1 MKAFF
6 EEYGFVMLSAVV
18 IVALISIAG
27 TLESSVKTGVT
38 DIMDGLKN
46 KVVSSGNLVIPSATT
61 NQGEETS

>member
-27 TLESSVKTGVT
+27 TLKTTVETGINDVMT
-38 DIMDGLKN
+38 NLKN
-46 KVVSSGNLVIPSATT
+46 QVITDGGSENP
-61 NQGEETS
+61 NGG